1 MLLSGFGKAEQIDHK
16 GAVDLVTEY
25 DRAAEEAIVNVI
37 RARHPDHAIVA
48 EEGHGAEGRS
58 PWRWFVDPLDGTTN
72 YAHGYPCFSVSIA
85 AEHAGQTVLGVVH
98 DPLHKEA
105 FTAVRGEGALLNGNP
120 IRVSRTDELSE
131 SLLATGFPY
140 DVRVHKDNNLNHFG
154 SFVVRAQAVRRDGS
168 AALDLCYVA
177 AGRFDGFWELKLA
190 PWDVA
195 AGTLIV
201 LEAGGRITDFSG
213 ESEEIDGREIVAS
226 NGLIHDAMLSVLAAG
241 QAGE

>member
-1 MLLSGFGKAEQIDHK
+1 MGEESVLRLFGTARLAAEEAGRILLSGFGKAEQIDHK

-140 DVRVHKDNNLNHFG
+140 DVRVHKVG
-154 SFVVRAQAVRRDGS
+154 
-168 AALDLCYVA
+168 C
-177 AGRFDGFWELKLA
+177 
-190 PWDVA
+190 
-195 AGTLIV
+195 
-201 LEAGGRITDFSG
+201 GGGYAHRSG
-213 ESEEIDGREIVAS
+213 GWRSY
-226 NGLIHDAMLSVLAAG
+226 H
-241 QAGE
+241 